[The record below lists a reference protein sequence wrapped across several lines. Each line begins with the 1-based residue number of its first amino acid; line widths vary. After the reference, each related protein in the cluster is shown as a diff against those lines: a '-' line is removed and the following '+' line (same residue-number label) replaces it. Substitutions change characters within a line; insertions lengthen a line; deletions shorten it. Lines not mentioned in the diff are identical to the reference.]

1 MPSTTLILEPNNK
14 SKVFV
19 YLKTQRRR
27 SHILS
32 TLKSVFVNLSRIKWT
47 LDPTVRIKLPLC
59 NSIVTWRDFNCDL
72 TRVSQCLE
80 DNYLII
86 NDTKTQA
93 IIVGKSNYNYE
104 FTLKSSNIL
113 TVDEL
118 KLLRVTIN
126 NKLTFSSHIK
136 LVLSKIHA
144 KIAALRRI
152 RSFIGSDTA
161 IKLYKSYILPHFGY
175 CIPLLMGMNQTLSDE
190 LENAK

>member
-1 MPSTTLILEPNNK
+1 M
-14 SKVFV
+14 
-19 YLKTQRRR
+19 
-27 SHILS
+27 
-32 TLKSVFVNLSRIKWT
+32 
-47 LDPTVRIKLPLC
+47 
-59 NSIVTWRDFNCDL
+59 TWRDFNCDL
-72 TRVSQCLE
+72 ARLSQCLE

-136 LVLSKIHA
+136 LGLSKIHGQ
-144 KIAALRRI
+144 IAALSRI
-152 RSFIGSDTA
+152 RSIIGSDSA
-161 IKLYKSYILPHFGY
+161 IKLYKSYIVPHFGY
-175 CIPLLMGMNQTLSDE
+175 CITPLMAMNQTLSDK
-190 LENAK
+190 LENAN